1 MHRDRKHR
9 LVTLEDPTTREQV
22 ELRVVPD
29 GIAQDRAEPPDRG
42 KPEWLRAGLPTGP
55 TYRRLKSTLERVRLH
70 TVCKEAK
77 CPNTAECWGHGTMT
91 IMILGGICTRAC
103 RFCSVDTGNPRGWI
117 DRDEPAHVAEAIR
130 ELGIRYAVLT
140 SVDRDDL
147 PDGGAGHFA
156 AVVRA
161 VKDGTPEL
169 KVETLTPDFAG
180 QRSAVETVV
189 ESGPDVFAHNVET
202 VRDLTG
208 RVRDS
213 RAGYR
218 QSLDVLAHARSLID
232 DHRPGVLTKSSL
244 MLGLGETDAQ
254 VLETMRD
261 LRSVGVD
268 VLTLGQYL
276 RPTRHHLPV
285 ERYVTPQ
292 EFAGYR
298 DMALGEGFRE
308 VFSGPLV
315 RSSYRA
321 EKVFHGTGRG
331 GR

>member
-1 MHRDRKHR
+1 MTRRPKHR
-9 LVTLEDPTTREQV
+9 LVTLEDPSSREPI

-29 GIAQDRAEPPDRG
+29 GLAKERAEPPDRG
-42 KPEWLRAGLPTGP
+42 KPDWLRAGLPTGP
-55 TYRRLKSTLERVRLH
+55 GYQRLKKTLERVRLH

-91 IMILGGICTRAC
+91 VMILGGVCTRAC
-103 RFCSVDTGNPRGWI
+103 GFCSVDTGNPRGWV

-140 SVDRDDL
+140 SVDRDDI

-161 VKDGTPEL
+161 VKVATPEV
-169 KVETLTPDFAG
+169 KVETLTPDFRG
-180 QRSAVETVV
+180 EVGAVDTVLD
-189 ESGPDVFAHNVET
+189 SGVDVFAHNVET
-202 VRDLTG
+202 VRELTP
-208 RVRDS
+208 RVRDA
-213 RAGYR
+213 RATYE
-218 QSLDVLAHARSLID
+218 QSLAVLRHARDTVDRRL
-232 DHRPGVLTKSSL
+232 PGVLTKSSL
-244 MLGLGETDAQ
+244 MLGLGEDDRQ
-254 VLETMRD
+254 IVETMRD
-261 LRSVGVD
+261 LRAAGVD

-285 ERYVTPQ
+285 ERYVTPDDFERYR
-292 EFAGYR
+292 EF
-298 DMALGEGFRE
+298 ALGEGFLE

-321 EKVFHGTGRG
+321 EKVFRDA
-331 GR
+331 R